1 MKGITTTDL
10 DISEIGEWPVRFQ
23 LLLGLLTL
31 IVLQGVGYWVYVQ
44 PKLEALQVL
53 KYQELQSRDV
63 VASRA
68 KKVALLPRLHAELA
82 ELSQRYD
89 YFSRQL
95 PVEKEL
101 ASMLA
106 SVNQVGLDNGLS
118 FMRLDWGQ
126 KQSLDFLYRLPLDI
140 ELLGQ
145 YHDIGDF
152 AQAVASLPRLI
163 NLGELHWQ
171 RASLESDM
179 TYFRVRAFTYQLKA
193 VVNDED

>member
-1 MKGITTTDL
+1 MRVTTTEL
-10 DISEIGEWPVRFQ
+10 DISEIGEWPIQFQ
-23 LLLGLLTL
+23 LLLGLLML
-31 IVLQGVGYWVYVQ
+31 IVLQGVGYWVYIQ
-44 PKLEALQVL
+44 PKLEALEAS

-89 YFSRQL
+89 DFSRQL

-106 SVNQVGLDNGLS
+106 SVNQVGLDNDLS

-126 KQSLDFLYRLPLDI
+126 KQSLDFLYQLPLDI
-140 ELLGQ
+140 ELVGQ
-145 YHDIGDF
+145 YHDIGHF
-152 AQAVASLPRLI
+152 AQTVASLPRLI
-163 NLGELHWQ
+163 NLAEIHWQ
-171 RASLESDM
+171 RTTLESDV
-179 TYFRVRAFTYQLKA
+179 TYFRVRAYTYQLKA